1 MTNIPLYKTV
11 FNSIPFS
18 QLPSPPPTFA
28 QSLPNTQT
36 HNIDISRAWHSYL
49 LFLLSLCR
57 PESPRSFSEA
67 RRSQQSMPVGTQWC
81 QKHEVVWLFPFH
93 SLGGCNLELY
103 GKAVQYCLPM
113 PRAGSGSPGSTL
125 DCETHWN
132 WVQTIQSRLRH
143 AWSKAEVRSP
153 ECGKS
158 FH

>member
-11 FNSIPFS
+11 SNSIPFS
-18 QLPSPPPTFA
+18 QLPSPPPTFT

-93 SLGGCNLELY
+93 SLGGCNLELC
-103 GKAVQYCLPM
+103 GKAVQLLP
-113 PRAGSGSPGSTL
+113 ADAQSWFWKPGIHTRLWDTL
-125 DCETHWN
+125 ELGPDDS
-132 WVQTIQSRLRH
+132 VQT
-143 AWSKAEVRSP
+143 KACLE
-153 ECGKS
+153 
-158 FH
+158 